1 VAGETLT
8 ATSDEQVIERARAGD
23 REAFGEL
30 VGRWERKIYALAYAI
45 LGSPEDARDA
55 TQETFFAA
63 YRNLEGFRGEAKVS
77 SWLHRIAVNQ
87 CITRQRRARVRPETG
102 LEDEAATVGGRFL
115 STPERESPASAAE
128 ALERTQ
134 AVRRAV
140 ASLPPELRE
149 VVLMKEFEELTFQEI
164 ADALQIPLST
174 VKSRLYTAL
183 KQLRLRL
190 GKYGM
195 EVAPR

>member
-1 VAGETLT
+1 MTRT
-8 ATSDEQVIERARAGD
+8 ATTDERLVERAREGD
-23 REAFGEL
+23 REAFGEI
-30 VGRWERKIYALAYAI
+30 VRRWERRIFALAYGI

-55 TQETFFAA
+55 AQETFIAA
-63 YRNLEGFRGEAKVS
+63 YRNLQGFRGDARVS

-87 CITRQRRARVRPETG
+87 CITRQRRARVRHETG
-102 LEDEAATVGGRFL
+102 IEDERDAAGESFL
-115 STPERESPASAAE
+115 ATADNASPATSAERREAAE
-128 ALERTQ
+128 

-140 ASLPPELRE
+140 AALPPELRE

-164 ADALQIPLST
+164 ADALGIPLST

-183 KQLRLRL
+183 RQLRLRL
-190 GKYGM
+190 GRFGQV